1 MSEKSSRLFGLLG
14 HRLSHS
20 FSPEIHRE
28 IGFQAG
34 NEYDYVLFEKEPE
47 EIEDFLKSDKWEG
60 LNVTVP
66 YKEVVM
72 QYLDELSDEAAD
84 IGAVNTI
91 VRRDG
96 KLVGY
101 NTDYFGFMNMMDA
114 SGAEVE
120 GAKCLVLGDGGASK
134 AVQQALTDMGAGE
147 IVVMSRKGEIKFSDV
162 HDHKDAEIIINTT
175 PVGMYP
181 KTGDSLVFPG
191 TFPKLKFAV
200 DLIYNPL
207 RTNFLCQAKKS
218 LIEPV
223 SGLEMLV
230 SQAMY
235 AYMLFMNH
243 MPENRDG
250 IVADIVSQI
259 RTARQNIALIGM
271 PGAGKT
277 TVGRIL
283 AEKLDR
289 TVFDTDAMIV
299 EKEGRQIPDIFRDY
313 GEELFRDLETWA
325 CCELEHNVASIISCG
340 GGIIKRE
347 ENYYFLAP
355 NSFIVFLNRDIT
367 KLPVEGRPLSL
378 SVPMERLYK
387 DRLPLY
393 RSWCD
398 AEINIDDMT
407 PEETADQILKLFEE
421 FGTNKEDEE

>member
-1 MSEKSSRLFGLLG
+1 MIENRKRPFGLLG
-14 HRLSHS
+14 RKLGHS
-20 FSPEIHRE
+20 FSPEIHRTISYE
-28 IGFQAG
+28 AG
-34 NEYDYVLFEKEPE
+34 HPYDYVLFEKEPE
-47 EIEDFLKSDKWEG
+47 ELEDFLKSDEWAG

-66 YKEVVM
+66 YKEEVIK
-72 QYLDELSDEAAD
+72 YLDYLSDEAAD

-91 VRRDG
+91 VRQDG

-101 NTDYFGFMNMMDA
+101 NTDYFGFMNMMDNA
-114 SGAEVE
+114 GVRVE
-120 GAKCLVLGDGGASK
+120 ECKCLVLGDGGASK
-134 AVQQALTDMGAGE
+134 AVQQALTDMGVRE
-147 IVVMSRKGEIKFSDV
+147 MVVMSRKGNVKFSEV
-162 HDHKDAEIIINTT
+162 GNHKDADVIINTT

-207 RTNFLCQAKKS
+207 RTNFLLQAKKS

-235 AYMLFMNH
+235 ASMLFMG
-243 MPENRDG
+243 EVVEDRDR
-250 IVADIVSQI
+250 IVAELVCELRKIK
-259 RTARQNIALIGM
+259 QNIVLIGM
-271 PGAGKT
+271 PGVGKS

-289 TVFDTDAMIV
+289 PIFDTDAMIV
-299 EKEGRQIPDIFRDY
+299 EKEGRQIPDIFRDE
-313 GEELFRDLETWA
+313 GEEFFRDLETWA
-325 CCELEHNVASIISCG
+325 SCELEHNVASVISCG

-367 KLPVEGRPLSL
+367 KLPLEGRPLSL

-387 DRLPLY
+387 ERLPLY

-398 AEINIDDMT
+398 AEIAIDDLS
-407 PEETADQILKLFEE
+407 PEETADEILRLFAE
-421 FGTNKEDEE
+421 